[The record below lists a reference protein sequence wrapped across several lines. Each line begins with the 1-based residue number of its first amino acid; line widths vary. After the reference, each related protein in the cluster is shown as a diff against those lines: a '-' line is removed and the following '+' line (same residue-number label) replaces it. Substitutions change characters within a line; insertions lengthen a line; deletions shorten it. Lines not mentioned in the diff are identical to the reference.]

1 MKCLVVFGT
10 RPEAIKMAVLV
21 ERLRAGPDFECEV
34 CCTAQHREMLDQVL
48 EIFGID
54 PDYDLDLMQADQS
67 LAGLTARVLAAME
80 GVLDDCRPDAVFV
93 QGDTTTTM
101 AAALSAFYRRIPVH
115 HVEAGLRTRNRYSP
129 FPEEI
134 NRQITSRLASVHYAP
149 TALARDNLL
158 GEGVEPGSIVVTGN
172 TVIDALLEVVRRIE
186 GSERLSGRLRAGI
199 RERGFPISERRYLLV
214 TGHRR
219 ENFGEGLRR
228 VCQALARIAS
238 EHPDIDIVYPV
249 HLNPNVLDPVKA
261 QLSETANIHLIP
273 PLDYLSF
280 VYLMMHSHAIITD
293 SGGIQ
298 EEAPSLGKP
307 VLVTRDTTER
317 PEGIEAGSVV
327 LTGADAESIAK
338 AASRLL
344 SDERYHRRLAEARNP
359 FGDGDAAVRIE
370 AFLAGQAA
378 GAA

>member
-21 ERLRAGPDFECEV
+21 GRLRAGPDFECKV

-48 EIFGID
+48 EIFGIA

-80 GVLDDCRPDAVFV
+80 GVLEDCRPDAVFV

-101 AAALSAFYRRIPVH
+101 AAALSAFYRKIPVH

-134 NRQITSRLASVHYAP
+134 NRQIASRLASVHYAP
-149 TALARDNLL
+149 TERARDNLL
-158 GEGVEPGSIVVTGN
+158 GEGVDPGSIVVTGN

-199 RERGFPISERRYLLV
+199 QERGFPISERRYLLV

-238 EHPDIDIVYPV
+238 EHPEIDLVYPV
-249 HLNPNVLDPVKA
+249 HLNPNVLEPVKA

-307 VLVTRDTTER
+307 VLVTRDATER

-327 LTGADAESIAK
+327 LTGADAESIVK

-344 SDERYHRRLAEARNP
+344 SDERFYRSLAEARNP

-370 AFLAGQAA
+370 AFLAAQAA